1 MRTKTFALFRR
12 FTFQCWT
19 SAKHRYDPRV
29 PRPVDIVI
37 DFLREQES
45 RGMNYITLD
54 EEARNFLNHLAK
66 QKSPTKAA
74 APSPA
79 TSNTPAPRAIPVKET
94 PAAPVAQPAPTL
106 QISGN
111 SKAERLAD
119 LKRQLATWPARCSLT
134 TLRPTLVFSSGNPDA
149 AIMLVGESPTHAD
162 EAAGFPFS
170 GAAGEKF
177 DAILKA
183 MKLSRA
189 EVYMTY
195 LVKYRPSMPRQTTN
209 NRTPNPAEIAA
220 FLPALQREV
229 DIIQPKVIL
238 TLGSVASLALCQQ
251 TASPESLRGQ
261 WHEWQGIPLRTSE
274 SPSLL
279 LTASIPK
286 KREVWEDMLA
296 VMEALKMPIDDKQ
309 RGYFTK

>member
-1 MRTKTFALFRR
+1 M
-12 FTFQCWT
+12 
-19 SAKHRYDPRV
+19 

-45 RGMNYITLD
+45 RGLNYVTLD
-54 EEARNFLNHLAK
+54 EEARLFLNHLVK
-66 QKSPTKAA
+66 QKSPGKAA
-74 APSPA
+74 ATTKPQAPA
-79 TSNTPAPRAIPVKET
+79 VPAARVLIEAEPVVATPA
-94 PAAPVAQPAPTL
+94 PAPTL

-119 LKRQLATWPARCSLT
+119 LKRQLSTWPARCSLT
-134 TLRPTLVFSSGNPDA
+134 TLRSSLVFSSGNPDA
-149 AIMLVGESPTHAD
+149 AIMLVGESPTHTD
-162 EAAGFPFS
+162 ESAGFPFS

-229 DIIQPKVIL
+229 DIIQPKVMIA
-238 TLGSVASLALCQQ
+238 LGSVASLALCGSDE
-251 TASPESLRGQ
+251 TPESLRGR
-261 WHEWQGIPLRTSE
+261 WHEWQGIPVRTSE

-296 VMEALKMPIDDKQ
+296 VMESLQMPIDDKQ